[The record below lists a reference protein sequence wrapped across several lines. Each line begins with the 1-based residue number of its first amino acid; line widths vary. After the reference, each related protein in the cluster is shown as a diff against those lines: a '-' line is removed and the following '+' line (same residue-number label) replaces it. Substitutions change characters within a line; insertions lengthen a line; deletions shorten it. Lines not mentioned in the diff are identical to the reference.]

1 MELKVLINKMLD
13 GDREA
18 ILLGFES
25 DSCLGNLNAIIGSTV
40 FNYTDDW
47 IVENIKKFS
56 KDKRFV
62 FDNAGT
68 MISDFAYAAL
78 HVLNVA
84 TYDGNRVEV
93 TELIDCKLRIYT
105 PDAIQSG
112 L

>member
-18 ILLGFES
+18 ILLGFDS

-40 FNYTDDW
+40 FNYTDDL
-47 IVENIKKFS
+47 IVENIKKFI
-56 KDKRFV
+56 
-62 FDNAGT
+62 AGT

-93 TELIDCKLRIYT
+93 TELIDCKLRIYS